1 MARRGS
7 LDSMF
12 SDLLQEVSNFD
23 CFSTQTFSDLHAGD
37 LAESSPDSQVQY
49 LTITAGI
56 VSHFQRL
63 FQANVWAKKDRIGSG
78 TIRMTHVNGRR
89 LEDKDDYAIE
99 ACLEQ
104 LARAISAHVTDI
116 LIDRL
121 GIEERIAQRN
131 DSETQS
137 SSRTLSTPRSLP
149 QSPTLRP
156 RSRLPRPMS
165 SSATRQTQLQPQSQ
179 YDRKCL
185 RVRGDGTLLRYHSE
199 NRLNRIEPAPDN
211 NETPLENRASRLRR
225 ATRGDGTLLRYHSEN
240 RLNRIEPPPDN
251 NETPLENRASRL
263 RRATVGKKLAD
274 RGDSPYIGRNQRQR
288 LQSSFQ
294 NNKPSG
300 AHSTS
305 YLDLLK

>member
-12 SDLLQEVSNFD
+12 SDLLQE
-23 CFSTQTFSDLHAGD
+23 
-37 LAESSPDSQVQY
+37 
-49 LTITAGI
+49 
-56 VSHFQRL
+56 
-63 FQANVWAKKDRIGSG
+63 ANIWAKKDRIGSG

-89 LEDKDDYAIE
+89 LEGSKWGRTFAAPKTKGNLDKDDYAIE

-131 DSETQS
+131 DSETIRERIKATSSALHSPTYDMNSLRLQQS

-156 RSRLPRPMS
+156 RSRLPRPMT
-165 SSATRQTQLQPQSQ
+165 SSATRQTQPQPQSQ

-185 RVRGDGTLLRYHSE
+185 RV
-199 NRLNRIEPAPDN
+199 
-211 NETPLENRASRLRR
+211 
-225 ATRGDGTLLRYHSEN
+225 RGDGTLLRYHSEN

-274 RGDSPYIGRNQRQR
+274 REQ
-288 LQSSFQ
+288 
-294 NNKPSG
+294 
-300 AHSTS
+300 
-305 YLDLLK
+305 